1 MKKLFMMRR
10 GSGVALG
17 LVLSLSSTGCVGM
30 TVGMTA
36 PVVKIASGAFNR
48 ESDIDFARDA
58 SPGQIKTA
66 EGFLAADPENRM
78 LLGVVAQGYVE
89 YAFGFLEDELETL
102 PDDPQHAA
110 QRDKLAARATGL
122 YDRSLEYAI
131 QLLMQDDKH
140 FRDAFNKDVASTD
153 AEAKKLD
160 KDSAPALLFCGLAL
174 ASAINLNRN
183 DVARVVDLPKAIA
196 LIKRAYALDPKFYNG
211 GAAMT
216 LGTIYSAQGKAMGGD
231 PDAAKKYFEEAI
243 GASGGKYLLAKV
255 MMARF
260 YAVVIQ
266 DRALF
271 EKTLKEVIDTPAS
284 VYPDFRLANELAHR
298 RAKRYLAHAED
309 YF

>member
-1 MKKLFMMRR
+1 
-10 GSGVALG
+10 
-17 LVLSLSSTGCVGM
+17 
-30 TVGMTA
+30 MTA
-36 PVVKIASGAFNR
+36 PVVKIASQNFNAEPDVVLAR
-48 ESDIDFARDA
+48 EA
-58 SPGQIKTA
+58 SPGQLKTA
-66 EGFLAADPENRM
+66 EGFLAADPSNDI
-78 LLGVVAQGYVE
+78 LLGVVMQGYIE
-89 YAFGFLEDELETL
+89 YAFGFLEDDLEQI

-110 QRDKLAARATGL
+110 QRDALTARATGL

-131 QLLMQDDKH
+131 QRLNKSDKT
-140 FRDAFNKDVASTD
+140 FRESFNKDVAS
-153 AEAKKLD
+153 AEAAAKRLGKAD
-160 KDSAPALLFCGLAL
+160 APPLFFAGLAL

-196 LIKRAYALDPKFYNG
+196 LIKRAYALDPTFYNG

-216 LGTIYSAQGKAMGGD
+216 LGTIYSSQGKAMGGD

-243 GASGGKYLLAKV
+243 AASGGKFLLTKV
-255 MMARF
+255 MFARY

-266 DRALF
+266 DRPLF

-284 VYPDFRLANELAHR
+284 VYPEFRLANELAHR